1 MDLNNTMDF
10 NQFKKKYQNAEVK
23 EINENQISSP
33 LISICV
39 QTYNHANYIEK
50 CLDSLLDQ
58 QTSFNYEILIGEDQ
72 SSDGTREICQ
82 KYAEA
87 YPDKIRLFLHDRA
100 NNIKINGRPTGRFNW
115 LYNLYSARGKYIALC
130 EGDDY
135 WIDSSKLQK
144 QVDVLQKEKE
154 VIACFTNAR
163 IEQDRELQTYNETYR
178 KAKRGDEYFSFDRIA
193 LKGGGL
199 FPTASF
205 VFRNTIK
212 EFPDFMVQRQSGDRA
227 LSLLLASAGE
237 FKYLDE
243 VTCVYRVHAGGL
255 FSGGLKDK
263 SRRNR
268 IYKDNIE
275 LLKSFDLHSNGKF
288 HSAISKA
295 ISLQAKK
302 VLLGGNF
309 KNHLDLF
316 SKLSFRD
323 TFSLCK
329 NFLSS

>member
-1 MDLNNTMDF
+1 MDLSNTMDF
-10 NQFKKKYQNAEVK
+10 NQFKNKYQKAEVK
-23 EINENQISSP
+23 EINRNDLSSP
-33 LISICV
+33 LISVCV

-50 CLDSLLDQ
+50 CLDSILDQ
-58 QTSFNYEILIGEDQ
+58 EIPFSYEVLIGEDQ

-87 YPDKIRLFLHDRA
+87 YPDKIRLFLHNRE
-100 NNIKINGRPTGRFNW
+100 NNIAINGRPTGRFNW

-135 WIDSSKLQK
+135 WIDSLKLQK

-163 IEQDRELQTYNETYR
+163 IEQDQEIRTYNETYR
-178 KAKRGDEYFSFDRIA
+178 KPKLGDDYFSFNQIA

-205 VFRNTIK
+205 LFRNEIK
-212 EFPDFMVQRQSGDRA
+212 GFPDFMVQRQSGDRA
-227 LSLLLASAGE
+227 LSLLLASAGK

-255 FSGGLKDK
+255 FSAGLKDK
-263 SRRNR
+263 SRRTL
-268 IYKDNIE
+268 IYEDNIK
-275 LLKSFDLHSNGKF
+275 LLKSFDRYSNGKF

-295 ISLQAKK
+295 VSIQAKK
-302 VLLGGNF
+302 ILLGGNL
-309 KNHLDLF
+309 KNHLGLF
-316 SKLSFRD
+316 PELNLRD

-329 NFLSS
+329 NLLSS